1 MTPCSKVNLKD
12 ENWDDIKSSFVEPK
26 VKEYAEPL
34 VEDPKNK
41 KDSFLD
47 DNLPFNFKITEK
59 RMNEIITR
67 KDKAKVKQVES
78 DEEEEEEEQVDQTT
92 LLQNLISNLRG
103 DQDEEEEEDYYVNH
117 DYLSDDSDEDNIPN
131 IEYDMKQYGSVKSD
145 RIMSLM
151 KKESYDELTYWNT
164 TKIDYD
170 VDDLLESL

>member
-1 MTPCSKVNLKD
+1 MVGLKD
-12 ENWDDIKSSFVEPK
+12 ENWDDLKGSFIEKK
-26 VKEYAEPL
+26 VLDYSLPL

-67 KDKAKVKQVES
+67 KDKTKIKQVES
-78 DEEEEEEEQVDQTT
+78 DEEDEEEEQVDQTT

-103 DQDEEEEEDYYVNH
+103 EEEEEEEEDFYINH

-131 IEYDMKQYGSVKSD
+131 IEYDMKQYGSIRSD
-145 RIMSLM
+145 RIIASM
-151 KKESYDELTYWNT
+151 KQENYSEVTYWNT
-164 TKIDYD
+164 SKMDFD
-170 VDDLLESL
+170 VEEIMEAL